1 MIRKE
6 IVGRE
11 LYLYNEKNELI
22 FKRWLNH
29 NYSKVFHGNPSGVS
43 GKNDMLES
51 ITEVNGKI
59 QIKRHG

>member
-11 LYLYNEKNELI
+11 LYLFNEKDELI
-22 FKRWLNH
+22 YKRWLDH
-29 NYSKVFHGNPSGVS
+29 NYSKVFHSNPIGVS
-43 GKNDMLES
+43 GRNDMLES
-51 ITEVNGKI
+51 ITEVDGKI